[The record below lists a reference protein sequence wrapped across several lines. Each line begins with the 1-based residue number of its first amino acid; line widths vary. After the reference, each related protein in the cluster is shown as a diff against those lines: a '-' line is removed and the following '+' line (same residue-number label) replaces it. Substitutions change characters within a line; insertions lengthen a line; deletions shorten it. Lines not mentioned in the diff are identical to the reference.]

1 MIRPLLFIWLMMMSS
16 GLLAQQPSRLVGKT
30 IRLALPMAGSRLI
43 QMLSGFIG
51 MLMLA
56 HLGHDVLAAGA
67 LMTSAMMTILVV
79 LVALLFSMGVMV
91 GQAWGA
97 GKKYEIGAIIQQGC
111 VLALIISIPAMV
123 LIWYVDRFLLWTG
136 QLPQLI
142 VYVRQYFHALEWA
155 IVPYMLIAAL
165 QQACYGM
172 LRQRLVIIINSFCLL
187 VFLAACYVLIYGKLG
202 VKAYGVAGLGYAFS
216 IQAWLNLLLLVI
228 SFYVLPDFKPLQIFA
243 KRNHKGWHYLRQ
255 LLQIGWPMSAQFG
268 GELFSFFVIS
278 IMVGWLG
285 KAPLAAS
292 QVIQQV
298 LLLFLVPMFAVAES
312 TGILVSQSV
321 GAQQYTEV
329 KRIGNVCVALS
340 LVMVIFLGLL
350 FIIFPRYFAAIYMNI
365 HNPAN
370 ADVLQLIDILFVI
383 TAFTLIFDTLR
394 DVSAGAL
401 RGLYDTRFAMWAGI
415 TANWI
420 VALPLGYILAFPLHM
435 GVVGFRLALTLAVLF
450 GAILVYWRWQR
461 RAKQLITT
469 EKSALPK

>member
-1 MIRPLLFIWLMMMSS
+1 MATPREHAE
-16 GLLAQQPSRLVGKT
+16 GDQEEQQ
-30 IRLALPMAGSRLI
+30 
-43 QMLSGFIG
+43 
-51 MLMLA
+51 
-56 HLGHDVLAAGA
+56 
-67 LMTSAMMTILVV
+67 
-79 LVALLFSMGVMV
+79 
-91 GQAWGA
+91 GQAQLFGDTNA
-97 GKKYEIGAIIQQGC
+97 FNFIFSILDNFE
-111 VLALIISIPAMV
+111 ISIVSFISAVGFTYFFANLLRDKSCFFTKSKTKSSSNPKPNNS
-123 LIWYVDRFLLWTG
+123 FLKLKTS
-136 QLPQLI
+136 
-142 VYVRQYFHALEWA
+142 F
-155 IVPYMLIAAL
+155 
-165 QQACYGM
+165 
-172 LRQRLVIIINSFCLL
+172 FCLL
-187 VFLAACYVLIYGKLG
+187 VFIAACYVLIYGKLG

-243 KRNHKGWHYLRQ
+243 KRNHKGWYYLRQ

-285 KAPLAAS
+285 KTPLAAS

-321 GAQQYTEV
+321 GAQQYTEI

-394 DVSAGAL
+394 NVSAGAL

-461 RAKQLITT
+461 RAKQLVTT